1 MVDFKLIPH
10 EICQTSERKTPMIRG
25 LHRILGLD
33 SVISRNSILITR
45 PASRPSFHSQKAV
58 NPASFHRHFNNSVSQ
73 KSMDESS
80 NIHWATAGPA
90 TFDFRSDVVTT
101 PTLRMLSAIQSTT
114 LLDDVYEE
122 DTTTQGLEKLIADL
136 TGKQSSL
143 FVLSGTMGNQ
153 VALRTHLGGPPHSV
167 ICDYRAHIV
176 CWEAGATSSL
186 SGAFVRDIIPSNG
199 HHLTLEDIQ
208 KHASLEDNVHL
219 ATTRVISLENTVNG
233 TIIPLPEC
241 QRISQWARSHGIL
254 MHLDGARLWEAVA
267 AGAGSLKDY
276 CACFDS
282 ISLCFSKNLGAP
294 IGSIVAGD
302 TAFIKRA
309 RWIRKML
316 GGGLRQAG
324 VVSAAARVAVED
336 TFLGGKLVAG
346 HEKARELGQF
356 WEGLGGKLKEAV
368 ETNMVWIDLE
378 DTGFDVD
385 TLISKAAE
393 NGIKLFG
400 ARFVIHYQIS
410 DEAVSKLKTVL
421 QELRSSQ
428 PESK

>member
-1 MVDFKLIPH
+1 
-10 EICQTSERKTPMIRG
+10 
-25 LHRILGLD
+25 
-33 SVISRNSILITR
+33 
-45 PASRPSFHSQKAV
+45 
-58 NPASFHRHFNNSVSQ
+58 
-73 KSMDESS
+73 MDESS
-80 NIHWATAGPA
+80 KTNWATAGPA
-90 TFDFRSDVVTT
+90 AFDFRSDVVTT
-101 PTLRMLSAIQSTT
+101 PTLRMLSAIQSTS

-122 DTTTQGLEKLIADL
+122 DTTTHDLEKFVADL
-136 TGKQSSL
+136 AGKQSAL
-143 FVLSGTMGNQ
+143 LVLSGTMGNQ

-186 SGAFVRDIIPSNG
+186 SGAFVRDITPSNG

-208 KHASLEDNVHL
+208 KHGSLEDNVHL
-219 ATTRVISLENTVNG
+219 APTRVISLENTIQG
-233 TIIPLPEC
+233 TIIPLLEC

-294 IGSIVAGD
+294 IGSIVVGD
-302 TAFIKRA
+302 AALIKRA

-324 VVSAAARVAVED
+324 VVSSAARVAVED

-356 WEGLGGKLKEAV
+356 WESLGGKLKEAV

-378 DTGFDVD
+378 SSGFEVD
-385 TLISKAAE
+385 ALISKAAE

-400 ARFVIHYQIS
+400 GRFVIHYQIS
-410 DEAVSKLKTVL
+410 DEAISKLKALL
-421 QELRSSQ
+421 QELKSSRYD
-428 PESK
+428 EKAGGKAL